1 MHEGPGYWPCL
12 RPAYFGC
19 GLYFGPAYFGCWLYF
34 GPAYFGCWLY
44 LGPAYFG
51 CWLYLEPAYL
61 KILELA
67 CKIHETSQAVRTF
80 NQLGTY

>member
-1 MHEGPGYWPCL
+1 VPCL
-12 RPAYFGC
+12 KPAYFGR
-19 GLYFGPAYFGCWLYF
+19 G
-34 GPAYFGCWLY
+34 
-44 LGPAYFG
+44 
-51 CWLYLEPAYL
+51 LYLEPAYL